1 MITSVTVTYNPDI
14 ECLKRQLI
22 SLTTQVDQCLI
33 IDNASYNAGQI
44 ENLAKDYDCNLIKL
58 GKNHG
63 LAHAQN
69 TGIDHA
75 IMCGAQYI
83 LLLDQD
89 SILDVKFVENMKY
102 TYLKYNVGVL
112 GPSFYD
118 PVNKKLYPGTRYRGP
133 FISRSIINEVTDVT
147 FVIASG
153 SFFSVDVF
161 RKVGNMAEELFVD
174 YIDVEWSLR
183 AKKNGFRVAM
193 TNKALMAHT
202 IGDKR
207 INIFGR
213 TISVHSPLRRYYLV
227 RNSFYMLR
235 LSYVPIGYKIR
246 EIFFNFIRSIISL
259 IISDKKKDTI
269 FKIFQ
274 GLNDGFRRKYGSYE
288 DR

>member
-1 MITSVTVTYNPDI
+1 LITSVTVTYNPNI

-22 SLTTQVDQCLI
+22 SLTAQVDLCLI
-33 IDNASYNAGQI
+33 IDNGSYNAGQI

-102 TYLKYNVGVL
+102 TYLKYNVGIL

-118 PVNKKLYPGTRYRGP
+118 PINKKLYPGTCYRGP
-133 FISRSIINEVTDVT
+133 FISRSIISEVTDVT

-269 FKIFQ
+269 SKIFQ